1 MTQAVF
7 PPLALD
13 VSRLLWRAVRAAPGG
28 IDRLELAM
36 AQHLLREEPSA
47 RFVFTDGGAIRAL
60 KPAMA
65 RRLVEGAAA
74 RWAGHPGDAACRRV
88 LAWLEGD
95 DAAFPPARPRLADR
109 QVPLVDLGRNL
120 LAGLLYRRGALRAE
134 EPEALQGAVY
144 LNLSHRNLDDAKL
157 FAALSRASHLLCYL
171 HDDIP
176 LRRPALAAP
185 GSDQRFRRMLRHLGE
200 RPVRIVTNS
209 AASRARILESAA
221 AHGLRLARVEV
232 IAPPVCELF
241 MHRAARPLAG
251 RRFFLVPGLV
261 TARKNLGL
269 LAEACRA
276 MGGAPGFD
284 IILAGAPGLDAAE
297 VLGGLGELPAG
308 IRLLRAEGLSDHA
321 MARLMRA
328 AIGVLAPSLEEGFD
342 YPVHEALASGVPV
355 IASDI
360 AAHREYVTGFGVLL
374 AAGDV
379 AGWAAVMADF
389 VAGGPRHAAARAAAI
404 RFASPSPA
412 RLLRGMTELARAP

>member
-1 MTQAVF
+1 MSQ
-7 PPLALD
+7 PLALD

-36 AQHLLREEPSA
+36 AQHLLEEEPAA

-65 RRLVEGAAA
+65 RRLVEGATA
-74 RWAGHPGDAACRRV
+74 RWAGQPGDAAWRRV
-88 LAWLEGD
+88 LAYLEGD
-95 DAAFPPARPRLADR
+95 DAAFPPARARLADR

-134 EPEALQGAVY
+134 EPEALHGAAY

-157 FAALSRASHLLCYL
+157 FAALSRAGHLLCYL

-209 AASRARILESAA
+209 AASRTRILESAA
-221 AHGLRLARVEV
+221 AHGLRLPRVEV
-232 IAPPVCELF
+232 IAPPVCEIF
-241 MHRAARPLAG
+241 THRAARPVAG

-261 TARKNLGL
+261 TARKNLAL

-276 MGGAPGFD
+276 MADATGGFD
-284 IILAGAPGLDAAE
+284 VILAGASGLDAAE
-297 VLGGLGELPAG
+297 VLAGLGEMPPG
-308 IRLLRAEGLSDHA
+308 VRLLRAEGLSDHA
-321 MARLMRA
+321 MARLLRA
-328 AIGVLAPSLEEGFD
+328 AIAVLAPSLEEGFD

-360 AAHREYVTGFGVLL
+360 PAHREYVAGFAELL
-374 AAGDV
+374 EARDV
-379 AGWAAVMADF
+379 AGWAAAMADF
-389 VAGGPRHAAARAAAI
+389 AAGGPRHAAARAAAG
-404 RFASPSPA
+404 RFATPSPA
-412 RLLRGMTELARAP
+412 RLLRGMTELARAA

>member
-1 MTQAVF
+1 MNQ
-7 PPLALD
+7 PLVLD

-47 RFVFTDGGAIRAL
+47 RFVFTDGGVVRVL

-65 RRLVEGAAA
+65 RRLVEGASA
-74 RWAGHPGDAACRRV
+74 RWSGHPRDAACGRV
-88 LAWLEGD
+88 TAYLAGAED
-95 DAAFPPARPRLADR
+95 AFPPARARLADR

-120 LAGLLYRRGALRAE
+120 LAGLLYRRGVPRTA
-134 EPEALQGAVY
+134 EPEALQGATY

-157 FAALSRASHLLCYL
+157 FAALSRAGHLLCYL

-176 LRRPALAAP
+176 LRRPNLAAP

-209 AASRARILESAA
+209 AASRRRIVESAA

-232 IAPPVCELF
+232 IAPPVAELF
-241 MHRAARPLAG
+241 THRTPPSVAG

-261 TARKNLGL
+261 TARKNLAL

-276 MGGAPGFD
+276 MAGRRDFD
-284 IILAGAPGLDAAE
+284 LILAGAPGLDAAE
-297 VLGGLGELPAG
+297 VLAGLGAMPPG

-321 MARLMRA
+321 MARLVRA
-328 AIGVLAPSLEEGFD
+328 AIAVLAPSLEEGFD

-360 AAHREYVTGFGVLL
+360 PAHREYVAGYAELL
-374 AAGDV
+374 DARDV
-379 AGWAAVMADF
+379 AGWAAALADF
-389 VAGGPRHAAARAAAI
+389 AAGGPRHAAARAAAG
-404 RFASPSPA
+404 RFAAPSPA
-412 RLLRGMTELARAP
+412 RLLRGMTELARAT

>member
-1 MTQAVF
+1 MSQ
-7 PPLALD
+7 PLILD

-47 RFVFTDGGAIRAL
+47 RFVFTDGGVVRAL

-65 RRLVEGAAA
+65 RRLVEGASA
-74 RWAGHPGDAACRRV
+74 RWSGHPRDTPCERVAAY
-88 LAWLEGD
+88 LAGEEE
-95 DAAFPPARPRLADR
+95 AFPPARTRMSDR

-120 LAGLLYRRGALRAE
+120 LAGLLYRRGVPRAA
-134 EPEALQGAVY
+134 EPEALQGATY

-157 FAALSRASHLLCYL
+157 FGALSRAGHLLCYL

-176 LRRPALAAP
+176 LRRPSLAAP

-209 AASRARILESAA
+209 AASRARILESAG
-221 AHGLRLARVEV
+221 AHGLRLPRVEI
-232 IAPPVCELF
+232 IAPPVAELF
-241 MHRAARPLAG
+241 THRAPRPAAG

-261 TARKNLGL
+261 TARKNLAL

-276 MGGAPGFD
+276 MAGPRGFD
-284 IILAGAPGLDAAE
+284 IILAGAPGLDAPE
-297 VLGGLGELPAG
+297 VLDALANMPPG

-321 MARLMRA
+321 MARLLRA
-328 AIGVLAPSLEEGFD
+328 AIAVLAPSLEEGFD

-360 AAHREYVTGFGVLL
+360 PAHREYVADHAELL
-374 AAGDV
+374 DARDV
-379 AGWAAVMADF
+379 AGWAAAMADF
-389 VAGGPRHAAARAAAI
+389 LAGGPRHAAARAAAA
-404 RFASPSPA
+404 RFATPSPA
-412 RLLRGMTELARAP
+412 RLLHDMMELARAP